1 MATFKIC
8 IFKHQKRSDDKFPV
22 SIRVCWKRQYAYI
35 KTEFYVTDKQ
45 INKKT
50 FSVKD
55 DFIIRELNKRIV
67 DYEELKSRKL
77 GFKIQLYT
85 AKELA
90 EYFQRETTPG
100 SDSTINFIEFSRL
113 HCKRLEDQGRKSTA
127 NTLKRTV
134 NALVDFCGG
143 REKVAITE
151 ITAKFLNQFE
161 TYLRSERTIKRE
173 NQFGKI
179 VTTKKSGLS
188 DISVFDY
195 MTDVRTLFNAAI
207 AEYNDED
214 KLDLRISH
222 YPFKKYKLKKAPE
235 SEKRN
240 LSAEQI
246 RSIEKVSE
254 EALNLKRTILS
265 RDVFMLS
272 LGLVGMNL
280 IDLYELKPSEYKS
293 GRFTYKRTKTKNRRQ
308 DQALISIKVEPE
320 LLPLIEKYKDPSGKR
335 LFDFYKRYADSH
347 IFSSNV
353 NKGLKKLAEIC
364 NIKVPLSTYY
374 ARHSWATIARNDC
387 KVSKDDINL
396 ALNHVDGGLK
406 TTDIYI
412 AKDWSL
418 IDEAN
423 RKVLD
428 YLLNILPRPSNNQSA
443 EIL

>member
-1 MATFKIC
+1 MATLKVC

-45 INKKT
+45 INKKN

-55 DFIIRELNKRIV
+55 DFILRQLNKRMV
-67 DYEELKSRKL
+67 NYEELKSRKL
-77 GFKIQLYT
+77 GFKIELYT

-100 SDSTINFIEFSRL
+100 SDSTISFIEFSLL
-113 HCKRLEDQGRKSTA
+113 HIKRLQDQGRKSTA
-127 NTLKRTV
+127 QPLVTTT
-134 NALVDFCGG
+134 NAIIDFCGG
-143 REKVAITE
+143 REKIAITE

-173 NQFGKI
+173 NQFGKL
-179 VTTKKSGLS
+179 VTTKKAGLS
-188 DISVFDY
+188 DISIFDY
-195 MTDVRTLFNAAI
+195 MTNVRTLFNAAI

-214 KLDLRISH
+214 KFDLRISH

-235 SEKRN
+235 SKKRN

-246 RSIEKVSE
+246 RSIVNVKEDDLK
-254 EALNLKRTILS
+254 LKRTMFS
-265 RDVFMLS
+265 CDVFVLS
-272 LGLVGMNL
+272 FGLVGMNL
-280 IDLYELKPSEYKS
+280 IDLYELKPSEYKD

-308 DQALISIKVEPE
+308 DKALISIKVEPE

-335 LFDFYKRYADSH
+335 LFDFHKRYSDSH

-353 NKGLKKLAEIC
+353 NKGLKKVAEACELRI
-364 NIKVPLSTYY
+364 PLSTYY

-412 AKDWSL
+412 AKDWAL
-418 IDEAN
+418 IDQAN
-423 RKVLD
+423 RKILD
-428 YLLNILPRPSNNQSA
+428 YLFGPNA
-443 EIL
+443 